1 MSSYTPPIQSF
12 QSLVETL
19 LNTPV
24 RPRIFVSYQHS
35 ADQAY
40 YDAFSACFHDG
51 YESVFDNSL
60 ERRIDSDDP
69 AYVIQR
75 IRDKHITGTSC
86 TIVLC
91 GVTSYQR
98 KYLDWEIKA
107 TLDKEHGLIG
117 IQLPTILPDSNGL
130 VYVPPR
136 LSANITSG
144 YAMWKHW
151 DDLKQNPHLLSAWI
165 ADATNRST
173 KLIQNSATIQQRNG

>member
-1 MSSYTPPIQSF
+1 MPPYTPPVGSF

-19 LNTPV
+19 LNTPE

-35 ADQAY
+35 ADQSY
-40 YDAFSACFHDG
+40 YNAFSKCFHDS

-60 ERRIDSDDP
+60 ERRIDSDDS

-91 GVTSYQR
+91 GTTSYQR

-107 TLDKEHGLIG
+107 TLDKGHGLIG
-117 IQLPTILPDSNGL
+117 IQLPTLVPGSNGL
-130 VYVPPR
+130 VTVPTR

-144 YAMWKHW
+144 YAVWKHW
-151 DDLKQNPHLLSAWI
+151 DELFQNPQLLKTWI
-165 ADATNRST
+165 AQATNRSA
-173 KLIQNSATIQQRNG
+173 KLIQNPTAIQQRNG

>member
-1 MSSYTPPIQSF
+1 MTPSTYD
-12 QSLVETL
+12 SLVRQILESSKI
-19 LNTPV
+19 PG

-40 YDAFSACFHDG
+40 YDAFSKLFHDH

-60 ERRIDSDDP
+60 EREIDSDDP

-91 GVTSYQR
+91 GNTSHER
-98 KYLDWEIKA
+98 KYLDWEIKG

-117 IQLPTILPDSNGL
+117 IQLPTLIKNSNGI
-130 VYVPPR
+130 VIVPDR
-136 LSANITSG
+136 LHANISSG
-144 YAMWKHW
+144 YAVWM
-151 DDLKQNPHLLSAWI
+151 
-165 ADATNRST
+165 R
-173 KLIQNSATIQQRNG
+173 